1 MESEFWLERWEKGEI
16 GFHQSGTHH
25 FLEKHSAEAFFS
37 EDKVL
42 VPLCGKTLDM
52 LYLSGRVKK
61 VFGIE
66 LSQKAVTDFFSE
78 NSLEAIQVD
87 EKIFRA
93 GNISLYCGD
102 FFDFDAETFGRIDS
116 VYDRA
121 ALVAL
126 PESMRRKYAR
136 RISSLLPSGGRML
149 LVTFEFGT
157 GVRQGPPFSIS
168 PDAVKEVY
176 ENDFQIRLLDTDKRT
191 ESRFGEILEHC
202 FLLTR
207 H

>member
-1 MESEFWLERWEKGEI
+1 
-16 GFHQSGTHH
+16 
-25 FLEKHSAEAFFS
+25 
-37 EDKVL
+37 
-42 VPLCGKTLDM
+42 
-52 LYLSGRVKK
+52 
-61 VFGIE
+61 
-66 LSQKAVTDFFSE
+66 
-78 NSLEAIQVD
+78 
-87 EKIFRA
+87 
-93 GNISLYCGD
+93 
-102 FFDFDAETFGRIDS
+102 
-116 VYDRA
+116 
-121 ALVAL
+121 
-126 PESMRRKYAR
+126 
-136 RISSLLPSGGRML
+136 ML